1 MLGECA
7 VSKKKTIGIIAGR
20 IMGIVTVA
28 THIYKQANKSTYK
41 ANAVIQFLREKRDSV
56 KNM

>member
-28 THIYKQANKSTYK
+28 THIYKNKQINLHIKQTP
-41 ANAVIQFLREKRDSV
+41 
-56 KNM
+56 